1 MTVTLFIIMFSFGSG
16 VCALLTEALKKA
28 FESAQKQLSNNLL
41 ALIDA
46 VVVGGIG
53 TAIAYTLMGI
63 EWSVNN
69 IICLALMV
77 VSIWVGSMIGY
88 DKVKQLLEQLAGNK
102 EENE

>member
-28 FESAQKQLSNNLL
+28 FENAQKQLSNNLL

-46 VVVGGIG
+46 IVVGGIG

-69 IICLALMV
+69 IICLVLMV

-88 DKVKQLLEQLAGNK
+88 DKVIQTISQIRG
-102 EENE
+102 

>member
-53 TAIAYTLMGI
+53 TA
-63 EWSVNN
+63 
-69 IICLALMV
+69 LA
-77 VSIWVGSMIGY
+77 
-88 DKVKQLLEQLAGNK
+88 
-102 EENE
+102 

>member
-1 MTVTLFIIMFSFGSG
+1 MTVTLFIIMFAFGSG
-16 VCALLTEALKKA
+16 VCGLLTEALKKA

-88 DKVKQLLEQLAGNK
+88 DKVKQLLEQLAGKK
-102 EENE
+102 EENV